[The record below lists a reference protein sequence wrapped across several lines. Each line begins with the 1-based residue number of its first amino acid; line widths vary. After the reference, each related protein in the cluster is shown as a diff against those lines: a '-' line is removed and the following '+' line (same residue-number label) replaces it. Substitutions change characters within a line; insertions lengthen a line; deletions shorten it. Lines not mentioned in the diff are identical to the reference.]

1 MSSRRTTDGRISS
14 KPRAESF
21 TVLPR
26 SIRAKHVD
34 IDTVTPLRNAVR
46 QALQYYGDP
55 RSSEG
60 RCDAREHWASAFALD
75 GLRNT
80 FDFAFYVTTDGV
92 SASFHFKRPMTSV
105 EKKSKK
111 LRARLKGACSC
122 CKTSSSCVEKAI
134 KKAESTSSV
143 HDGVSYQA
151 LADNPGARIIGIDP
165 GRTNIMVTAELVD
178 GKLVSF
184 RLTRVQYK
192 TDTGM
197 KSW

>member
-1 MSSRRTTDGRISS
+1 
-14 KPRAESF
+14 
-21 TVLPR
+21 
-26 SIRAKHVD
+26 
-34 IDTVTPLRNAVR
+34 
-46 QALQYYGDP
+46 
-55 RSSEG
+55 
-60 RCDAREHWASAFALD
+60 
-75 GLRNT
+75 
-80 FDFAFYVTTDGV
+80 
-92 SASFHFKRPMTSV
+92 MTSV

-111 LRARLKGACSC
+111 LRARLKGALAAAA
-122 CKTSSSCVEKAI
+122 KRRQAALEKAL
-134 KKAESTSSV
+134 KKA
-143 HDGVSYQA
+143 GVDVLVRWGSYQA